1 MSQIHRLSRI
11 WKAAL
16 SGRSL
21 DARVRLVPRAAAG
34 LVALLLTFAIAGELL
49 AARRLSDLQRDTY
62 PALHETRDLSSTLAA
77 IHGELSVPTSTPA
90 SSASTDS
97 LAGRFHAIARD
108 SRSPGVASA
117 DIWFNGYFADAR
129 RAAGPTAAATELAA
143 YRALAAELSAQT
155 ALAEQQI
162 ADGFASARSIQS
174 VIAWTLAIAG
184 IGTLVMLTMLG
195 IASSESVDETLDDLT
210 ETVDAAAAGEER
222 AAPPAEESGAAARL
236 HGSLRRL
243 AHQVRAN
250 SDTAH
255 ALAAGAF
262 RRAAHARIPEDPTG
276 RALALLATNME
287 AIVSSARCIARGD
300 LRDTVT
306 PQSPDDAFAH
316 AHVAM
321 AHRIAA
327 MLGEVDATRS
337 SIAATIE
344 QMRGDAAALA
354 ATTTE
359 DTDRLRRTVDRL
371 TAIALQAEANAA
383 RGTTLAERAAE
394 SDEMLRRGTTALEAS
409 HSGLRDAVGKSASV
423 QRLARDAGLLAVRAA
438 TAAGRARGAAAD
450 AGSLDDDA
458 RTLAK
463 QAAAA
468 TRDIVHTVIDGS
480 HHAYAAGV
488 AIDRVAIAV
497 QDGNSFVR
505 DVSLA
510 SRAQSDEL
518 MAIDE
523 AIVQIH
529 GTTVRNADTARTLL
543 SRVESLSS
551 QSRRLDSM
559 LGRLRRTTHPAVAAL
574 DPRASAPQLVLHKTP
589 PHAHVLFPKLA
600 LTGQ

>member
-1 MSQIHRLSRI
+1 MPQIHRLSRI
-11 WKAAL
+11 WKAVL

-62 PALHETRDLSSTLAA
+62 PTLRETRDLSSTLAA
-77 IHGELSVPTSTPA
+77 IHGELIAPTTSPA
-90 SSASTDS
+90 SNAAVDS
-97 LAGRFHAIARD
+97 LAERFHAIAR
-108 SRSPGVASA
+108 SSSSASVASTDVSLNA
-117 DIWFNGYFADAR
+117 YLADAR
-129 RAAGPTAAATELAA
+129 RAPGPTVAPTELAA

-162 ADGFASARSIQS
+162 AEGFASARSIQS

-184 IGTLVMLTMLG
+184 FGTLLMLTMLG
-195 IASSESVDETLDDLT
+195 IASSQSMDDTLDDLT

-222 AAPPAEESGAAARL
+222 SESLAEETGAATRL
-236 HGSLRRL
+236 HAAIRRL
-243 AHQVRAN
+243 AKQVRAN
-250 SDTAH
+250 SETAH

-287 AIVSSARCIARGD
+287 TIAASARCIARGD

-321 AHRIAA
+321 VHRIAA
-327 MLGEVDATRS
+327 MLGEVDAARS

-344 QMRGDAAALA
+344 QMRGDAATLA
-354 ATTTE
+354 STTNE
-359 DTDRLRRTVDRL
+359 DTDRLRRTVDRM
-371 TAIALQAEANAA
+371 TAVALQAEANAA

-409 HSGLRDAVGKSASV
+409 HSGLRNAVGKSASV
-423 QRLARDAGLLAVRAA
+423 QRLAREAGLLAVRAS
-438 TAAGRARGAAAD
+438 TEAGRGAMGGG
-450 AGSLDDDA
+450 GSLDDEA
-458 RTLAK
+458 RALAK

-497 QDGNSFVR
+497 QDGNSLVR
-505 DVSLA
+505 DVSVA
-510 SRAQSDEL
+510 ARAQSNEL
-518 MAIDE
+518 IAIDE

-529 GTTVRNADTARTLL
+529 GTTSRNADTARTLL

-551 QSRRLDSM
+551 QARRLDSM
-559 LGRLRRTTHPAVAAL
+559 LGRMRRTTHPAIAAL
-574 DPRASAPQLVLHKTP
+574 DPRASAPQLMLHKTP